1 MLLEEKVEAETV
13 VEAVMVDLEEVL
25 CIYMVVMV
33 VEGINLVVEGVCT
46 EELVVSGE
54 EEGEHSGDLEGK
66 EATIVVEA
74 AQAVNKAEMVGHMV
88 EGAELQ
94 RIIQ

>member
-25 CIYMVVMV
+25 CIYMVVMA
-33 VEGINLVVEGVCT
+33 VEDINLVVEGVGT

-54 EEGEHSGDLEGK
+54 EVGEHILDLEGK
-66 EATIVVEA
+66 EVLMVVEVVH
-74 AQAVNKAEMVGHMV
+74 AVNTAEMVGHMV

-94 RIIQ
+94 RIVH